1 MTESYTDFKDG
12 IKEEQSNLSK
22 EEILDMMNNKHE
34 YTQDLNNLPSV
45 EHNWV
50 ERGLKV
56 SCEGANHPYH
66 SHFLVKR

>member
-1 MTESYTDFKDG
+1 MSESYTDFKDV

-22 EEILDMMNNKHE
+22 EEILDMMNQRHE
-34 YTQDLNNLPSV
+34 YVQDLNNMPDV
-45 EHNWV
+45 QHNWV

-56 SCEGANHPYH
+56 SCEGASHPYH

>member
-1 MTESYTDFKDG
+1 MSESYTDFKDSV
-12 IKEEQSNLSK
+12 KEEQSNLSK
-22 EEILDMMNNKHE
+22 EEILDMMNQKHE
-34 YTQDLNNLPSV
+34 YTQDLNNLPNV

-56 SCEGANHPYH
+56 SCEGANHLHH